1 MGWHKIR
8 NYLFNAIEN
17 RELIVK
23 VAFATLGCRTNQNDT
38 AEMQTI
44 LEQEGFSIVGS
55 QDRADIYVINTC
67 TVTAKSDSSSR
78 QAVKKSLAINDD
90 AMIVFT
96 GCYAQNSPEEA
107 AQISG
112 LDVVLGNANKLEIAQ
127 VIKTQLNR
135 LQQEDAFGLPLVHMS
150 DITQKWDFKTI
161 PVSDFHGKTKAFIKV
176 QTGCEEACAF
186 CTVVRARGRSI
197 SDSRENILN
206 NVHRSLATGF
216 REITLTG
223 INLGTYGMDTNP
235 PETFF
240 SLVEEILD
248 LEGEFRV
255 RLSSINPMEID
266 DRLIALMAERDNL
279 CSHFHIPLQ
288 SGDDTILS
296 RMRRNYNVRQYRD
309 VVKKAVT
316 RNPGL
321 GLGADIIVGFPG
333 ETDAMFENTRRMIED
348 LPFTTLHVF
357 SYSPRPGTEAAGF
370 TNDVPKAIKKERNK
384 ILTELGNRKARQFR
398 ESLLGQTV
406 PVLVENSR
414 EPQTGRLRGHSD
426 TYIPVSFEGSDK
438 WMNRIIPVRVTE
450 VSEQQVFGCLPS
462 YP

>member
-1 MGWHKIR
+1 M
-8 NYLFNAIEN
+8 NAKEN
-17 RELIVK
+17 REFIVR
-23 VAFATLGCRTNQNDT
+23 VAFTTLGCRTNQNDT
-38 AEMQTI
+38 AEMQTV
-44 LEQEGFSIVGS
+44 LEKEGFSIVGS
-55 QDRADIYVINTC
+55 QEQADVYVINTC

-206 NVHRSLATGF
+206 NVRRSLESGF

-223 INLGTYGMDTNP
+223 INLGTYGMDTDP
-235 PETFF
+235 PETFS
-240 SLVEEILD
+240 SLVEEILG

-266 DRLIALMAERDNL
+266 DRLITLMAERDNL

-309 VVKKAVT
+309 VVEKAVA

-333 ETDAMFENTRRMIED
+333 ETDAMFENTLRMIED

-370 TNDVPKAIKKERNK
+370 TNDVPKAVKKERNK
-384 ILTELGNRKARQFR
+384 ILTDLGSQKAWQFR
-398 ESLLGQTV
+398 ESLQNQTV

-414 EPQTGRLRGHSD
+414 DPQTGLLLGHSD
-426 TYIPVSFEGSDK
+426 TYIPVSFEGSDE
-438 WMNRIIPVRVTE
+438 WMNQIVPIRITE
-450 VSEQQVFGCLPS
+450 VSEHQVSGCLPL
-462 YP
+462 